1 MDRPESVNREAAS
14 DSSPPVYRLLLFVA
28 GGEPN
33 SLKALA
39 ALERLRKMIPER
51 NCRIEVVDV
60 LQDYSAAVAH
70 RIMVVPALL
79 VESPPP
85 RRLIVGSLADD
96 DEVLALLGVSR
107 KSESR

>member
-1 MDRPESVNREAAS
+1 MDLDPVNRGA
-14 DSSPPVYRLLLFVA
+14 DSKHSPPVYRLLLFVA

-39 ALERLRKMIPER
+39 AMERLRKAIPEQ

-60 LQDYSAAVAH
+60 LQDYSAALAH

-79 VESPPP
+79 IESPLP

-96 DEVLALLGVSR
+96 DEVLAALGVSR
-107 KSESR
+107 KGDAQ

>member
-1 MDRPESVNREAAS
+1 MDRPDSVKRGADS
-14 DSSPPVYRLLLFVA
+14 GSSPPVYHLLLFVA

-39 ALERLRKMIPER
+39 ALEHLRKMIPEQ

-60 LQDYSAAVAH
+60 LQDYSAAVAQ

-79 VESPPP
+79 IESPPP

-96 DEVLALLGVSR
+96 DKVLASLGLSR
-107 KSESR
+107 KSEDR